1 MRIAAVSL
9 IPFLALAACQ
19 SCKRTTPGPA
29 PIPAPGLV
37 SSEAGASASQDAS
50 VEIPIEVESVPYEAG
65 ALDAGP
71 SVPANPCWKGIV
83 GSAHAFCEGETPTMV
98 AVNPRLPDSKK
109 KLYFAMSAATAKTR
123 LVVRYANGSASAK
136 FKTVA
141 VLVNNGTAPGS
152 FVLLKKGVA
161 GPTTNLPEGENLA
174 TERWST
180 SVKKPP
186 VQVAAGK
193 QVKVDPS
200 LEVGLQKDYATMGLY
215 EYSFDQPHTV
225 FVCFV
230 GPTEDSSVCPGL
242 AP

>member
-1 MRIAAVSL
+1 MRLLSV
-9 IPFLALAACQ
+9 LALAPLLAACQ
-19 SCKRTTPGPA
+19 SCRTPPA
-29 PIPAPGLV
+29 PAPQPAPGPTPY
-37 SSEAGASASQDAS
+37 EAGVSPQDAS
-50 VEIPIEVESVPYEAG
+50 VEIPIEVEPVPSEAG
-65 ALDAGP
+65 TVDAGP
-71 SVPANPCWKGIV
+71 FVPVNPCWGGIV
-83 GSAHAFCEGETPTMV
+83 GSAHAFCEGGAPTMV
-98 AVNPRLPDSKK
+98 AVQPRLPDSKR
-109 KLYFAMSAATAKTR
+109 KLYFAMSAATVKTR

-141 VLVNNGTAPGS
+141 VLVNNGTGPGS

-161 GPTTNLPEGENLA
+161 GPTTNLPEGEALA
-174 TERWST
+174 TERWGT
-180 SVKKPP
+180 SAKKPA

-230 GPTEDSSVCPGL
+230 SPTEDSSVCPTM